1 MKKINF
7 KLYREKRKQRLA
19 VSGISPRADW
29 MGIMGVFLILVISG
43 IGYAGYLFI
52 QLNTEA
58 LFEVEADPLQIDVSE
73 QRKVKIKKTV
83 EYIEQRNFDETVL
96 N

>member
-19 VSGISPRADW
+19 VSGISPQTDW
-29 MGIMGVFLILVISG
+29 VAIMGIFLLLVLSG
-43 IGYAGYLFI
+43 IGYAGYLFM

-58 LFEVEADPLQIDVSE
+58 LFRVEVDPLQIDTSE
-73 QRKVKIKKTV
+73 QRKVKIQKTV
-83 EYIEQRNFDETVL
+83 EYLEQRNFDETVL